1 MNEKIRTA
9 LTALIISASTLVSAQ
24 EKSEF
29 ELALEAHH
37 QKFTELMERNNANV
51 PPLNIEAMKL
61 ERMAKEN
68 PALAAE
74 LNPRIDSLRHKAD
87 SLSSIFDKEYEIL
100 CQQGLEM
107 ERKFM
112 FTDPLAFESAAYL
125 ARKRISKDSL
135 GVLLSKA
142 SETVRKSEIGKRTR
156 EFIRN
161 DQLQPSDKFKP
172 IKCFDVNMNKFDW
185 NSVKGK
191 KFTIIVGGLWCM
203 THGMDNSLPKQ
214 YFESIKEKYGDSHQL
229 ILYVYC
235 NDSEE
240 TKEEIKEFGLEDYT
254 VISDFKGRATPFTS
268 IYNCQATPTC
278 IYTDA
283 EGIIVNIMEGLDP
296 NYLENEFILKQ

>member
-1 MNEKIRTA
+1 MKKIRTA

-24 EKSEF
+24 ERSEF

-112 FTDPLAFESAAYL
+112 FIDPLAFESAAYL

-172 IKCFDVNMNKFDW
+172 IRCFDVNMNKFDW

-235 NDSEE
+235 NGPEE
-240 TKEEIKEFGLEDYT
+240 MKAEIKEFGLEGYT

-283 EGIIVNIMEGLDP
+283 EGIIVNIMEGLDTD
-296 NYLENEFILKQ
+296 YLENEFILKQ